1 MIAEGCGVGLV
12 ELGER
17 AHVGEEAQRL
27 DDVGQLRAGVGEA
40 IGEVAHRLFGLGGHA
55 TFDDDAVE
63 HPTLARHDDEVP
75 GANERR
81 VRTERLVHAA
91 DTRRRALFGRCDD
104 VSDGK
109 STKDSEVPQIEGT
122 GR

>member
-1 MIAEGCGVGLV
+1 MSG
-12 ELGER
+12 
-17 AHVGEEAQRL
+17 
-27 DDVGQLRAGVGEA
+27 GQIVRPASQLLLQCR
-40 IGEVAHRLFGLGGHA
+40 HRLLGLGGDA
-55 TFDDDAVE
+55 ALDDGSID
-63 HPTLARHDDEVP
+63 HPTLAGHDDEIA

-122 GR
+122 GRYEKLWPQPQVRLALGLVIANPL